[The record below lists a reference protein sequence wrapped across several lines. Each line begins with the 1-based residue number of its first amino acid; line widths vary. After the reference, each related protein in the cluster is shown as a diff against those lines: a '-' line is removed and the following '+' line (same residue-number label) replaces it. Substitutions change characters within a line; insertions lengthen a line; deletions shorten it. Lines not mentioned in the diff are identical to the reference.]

1 VSSIPERKHLM
12 QFKKGDRVRLESSST
27 EGTVNSAYAG
37 MRTGTLYA
45 LVQWQGA
52 RELTVVKQEDLVKIT

>member
-1 VSSIPERKHLM
+1 M